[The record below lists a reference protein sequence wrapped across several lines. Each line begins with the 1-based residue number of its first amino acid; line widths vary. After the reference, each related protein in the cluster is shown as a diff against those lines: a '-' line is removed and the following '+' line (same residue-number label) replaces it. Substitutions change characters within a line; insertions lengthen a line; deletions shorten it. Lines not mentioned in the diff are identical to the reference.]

1 MQELELALKLE
12 RDTGPVSSNQS
23 SKVGPHLLNHTS
35 DAVSSVSPR
44 PELDTAF
51 VEPSPISRR
60 SAASF
65 DGDGDGDGTTGAH
78 KDDAIILGG
87 CCTPASTTSTFSS
100 CTSVQVVRSTRI
112 EAADRAR
119 PTAVPVLQLGAMNA
133 NNEVQS
139 YQDEFMCHKDE
150 WSKSW
155 REEDAGVLED
165 GRE

>member
-1 MQELELALKLE
+1 MLRVLELIADASACALPYLC
-12 RDTGPVSSNQS
+12 SILASI
-23 SKVGPHLLNHTS
+23 
-35 DAVSSVSPR
+35 AVLSAGLSVS
-44 PELDTAF
+44 
-51 VEPSPISRR
+51 
-60 SAASF
+60 
-65 DGDGDGDGTTGAH
+65 
-78 KDDAIILGG
+78 
-87 CCTPASTTSTFSS
+87 
-100 CTSVQVVRSTRI
+100 